1 MCRAGGEQQP
11 RSANFVTKFHVSCGP
26 EWSRNEEQCNCN
38 PGVLRERFPGV
49 LREIVGAAGSSAGVC
64 VAGQEHACRERL
76 ELRAVRVFV
85 YAVMWSAVA
94 SPRTLCS
101 RLAVAVGSEPESAL
115 STVVTDYY
123 LVLWIIDFI
132 IIRLFRFVDMQF
144 S

>member
-1 MCRAGGEQQP
+1 VRTRVVEERRAVQLQSWRPARAFPRRSARDRGRCGEQGG
-11 RSANFVTKFHVSCGP
+11 RSAG
-26 EWSRNEEQCNCN
+26 
-38 PGVLRERFPGV
+38 
-49 LREIVGAAGSSAGVC
+49 IC

-85 YAVMWSAVA
+85 YAAVMWSAVA
-94 SPRTLCS
+94 SLRTLSS

-115 STVVTDYY
+115 STVITDYY